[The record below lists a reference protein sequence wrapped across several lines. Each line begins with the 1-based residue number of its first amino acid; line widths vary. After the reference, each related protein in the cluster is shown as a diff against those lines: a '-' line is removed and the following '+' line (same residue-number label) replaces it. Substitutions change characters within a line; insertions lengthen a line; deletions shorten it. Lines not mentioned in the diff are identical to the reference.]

1 MYIDSFS
8 YSNCGKYPEN
18 EDSTF
23 CGGKAFA
30 VADGLGG
37 HGNGAAASACV
48 TNYIAQ
54 NYGDFF
60 EKSPACLLSGAN
72 AAVYSLGNNSR
83 STVAAVFAEDGRF
96 GYTNVGDSRVYF
108 FRNGRLLCRT
118 KDHSVCQAAVD
129 AGMMTEEQIR
139 YNEDRS
145 KLLKAIGNDAEL
157 KPPKEYDAIELQN
170 GDAFLI
176 CSDGFWEYVYE
187 AEMEID
193 LLKAESAEKWAG
205 YMLRRHLK
213 RSECECDNFS
223 VICGIIHAEEVRG
236 SKAPPKK
243 KKGKTALA
251 AAAALIAAAGML
263 IGAGLMYLL
272 KDGGTEE
279 VTVGVSDYSD
289 NSVLPL
295 QGAEE

>member
-8 YSNCGKYPEN
+8 YSNRGKYPEN

-23 CGGKAFA
+23 CGEKAFV

-48 TNYIAQ
+48 TNYIAH
-54 NYGDFF
+54 NYRDFF
-60 EKSPACLLSGAN
+60 GRSPACLLSGAN
-72 AAVYSLGNNSR
+72 AAVYSLGNDSR
-83 STVAAVFAEDGRF
+83 STAAAAFIEDGKF

-139 YNEDRS
+139 HNEDRS
-145 KLLKAIGNDAEL
+145 KLLKALGNDAEL

-170 GDAFLI
+170 NDAFLI

-187 AEMEID
+187 AEMETD

-223 VICGIIHAEEVRG
+223 VVCGIIHAEETRG
-236 SKAPPKK
+236 SETAPKK
-243 KKGKTALA
+243 KNGKAA
-251 AAAALIAAAGML
+251 PIAAAALIAAAGIL
-263 IGAGLMYLL
+263 IGASLMYLL
-272 KDGGTEE
+272 KDGGTED
-279 VTVGVSDYSD
+279 VTVGVSDHSD